1 MRSAILIVILLASLV
16 HGAIASPRL
25 EQITIIVPG
34 AENGGFD
41 RTAVSI
47 KRALV
52 KEGLVREV
60 ELIRSPGAGGVVG
73 LAQFVGQ
80 RSDGANARL
89 IIGGQSILGSAR
101 FNRSKVSLRDVGPI
115 ARMNAIALVLV
126 VRADSPIRTWQDL
139 SDVERTNT
147 EAVKWIGGSEG
158 SVDAQLLTIIANRL
172 GIPRNDV
179 AYSAMPG
186 GGDAL
191 IEKILDGSHTVGIS
205 SYEEL
210 ADNLA
215 NGKLR
220 AVAVSSD
227 FPVRGLE
234 ARTLKQQ
241 GFNVVF
247 SDWKGVFSSPGASAE
262 EQKKL
267 IALFAALAKSESWKE
282 ELRARGW
289 NANFL
294 AGSAFGAFV
303 EAEDKKLGEQ
313 IDQSTGQRTARE
325 NIASILSGPYRYA
338 AATAMIAGFI
348 VVVLFVL
355 NLVNRRRSSR
365 REESLRAAL
374 DQKELALAEMI
385 NSSSGKNLADVTKHI
400 DTEFSRWALSDTE
413 KDIGWLILK
422 GFSFL
427 EIAEMRHRSER
438 TIRQQAGAI
447 YAKSG
452 LRSRAEL
459 SAFFLE
465 DLFDS

>member
-1 MRSAILIVILLASLV
+1 MRSAILIVIMLMSLV
-16 HGAIASPRL
+16 QSAIAAPRMERL
-25 EQITIIVPG
+25 TIIVPG

-52 KEGLVREV
+52 KEGLVKDV
-60 ELIRSPGAGGVVG
+60 ELVRSPGAGGVVG
-73 LAQFVGQ
+73 LAQFIGYQ
-80 RSDGANARL
+80 SDEADPRL

-101 FNRSKVSLRDVGPI
+101 FNRSKVSLRDVVPI

-139 SDVERTNT
+139 SDVKRSNP

-172 GIPRNDV
+172 RIPRNDMV
-179 AYSAMPG
+179 YSAIPG

-210 ADNLA
+210 ADNLV
-215 NGKLR
+215 NGKLK
-220 AVAVSSD
+220 AIAVSSD
-227 FPVRGLE
+227 FPVSGLE
-234 ARTLKQQ
+234 TQTLKQQ

-247 SDWKGVFSSPGASAE
+247 SDWKGVFSSPGTSAE
-262 EQKKL
+262 GQKKL
-267 IALFAALAKSESWKE
+267 IDLFTSLAESKSWKE

-294 AGSAFGAFV
+294 AGSEFGAFV
-303 EAEDKKLGEQ
+303 ENEDRKLGEQ
-313 IDQSTGQRTARE
+313 IDQSASQVTAKE
-325 NIASILSGPYRYA
+325 DIASILSGPYRYA
-338 AATAMIAGFI
+338 AVTALIASLIVLLLFI
-348 VVVLFVL
+348 L
-355 NLVNRRRSSR
+355 NLVNRRRSSQ
-365 REESLRAAL
+365 REESLKTAL
-374 DQKELALAEMI
+374 DQKEVALAEMI
-385 NSSSGKNLADVTKHI
+385 NSGSGKNLADVTKQI
-400 DTEFSRWALSDTE
+400 DAEFSRWALSDTE

-427 EIAEMRHRSER
+427 EIAEMRDRSER

>member
-1 MRSAILIVILLASLV
+1 LRSAILIVIMLVSLV
-16 HGAIASPRL
+16 QSAIALARL
-25 EQITIIVPG
+25 DEITIVVPG

-47 KRALV
+47 KRALM
-52 KEGLVREV
+52 KEGLVKDV

-80 RSDGANARL
+80 RADGKNARL

-101 FNRSKVSLRDVGPI
+101 FNRSKISLRDVVPI

-126 VRADSPIRTWQDL
+126 VRADSPIRSWQDL
-139 SDVERTNT
+139 SDVTRSKVD
-147 EAVKWIGGSEG
+147 AVRWIGGSEG
-158 SVDAQLLTIIANRL
+158 SVDAQLLTIIANQLR
-172 GIPRNDV
+172 IPRNDI
-179 AYSAMPG
+179 AYSAIPG
-186 GGDAL
+186 GGDVL

-220 AVAVSSD
+220 AIAVSSG
-227 FPVRGLE
+227 FPVRRL
-234 ARTLKQQ
+234 ATPTLKQQ
-241 GFNVVF
+241 GLDVSF
-247 SDWKGVFSSPGASAE
+247 SDWKGIFTSPGTSAE
-262 EQKKL
+262 EQRKL
-267 IALFAALAKSESWKE
+267 IVLFTKLADSNSWKE
-282 ELRARGW
+282 ELHARGW
-289 NANFL
+289 NENFL
-294 AGSAFGAFV
+294 AGPAFGAFV
-303 EAEDKKLGEQ
+303 EIENKKLGEQ
-313 IDQSTGQRTARE
+313 IDQSTSQGNAAE

-338 AATAMIAGFI
+338 VAIALSASL
-348 VVVLFVL
+348 VVAVLFVF
-355 NLVNRRRSSR
+355 NLVNRRSSSR
-365 REESLRAAL
+365 REESLKTAL
-374 DQKELALAEMI
+374 DQKEVALAEMI
-385 NSSSGKNLADVTKHI
+385 NSGSGKNLADVTNHI
-400 DTEFSRWALSDTE
+400 EAEFSRWSLSDTE
-413 KDIGWLILK
+413 RDIAWLILK

-427 EIAEMRHRSER
+427 EIAQMRNRSER